1 MKIRLSTPSDTAT
14 IAQLFTESVH
24 HIAANS
30 YNPEQLAAW
39 APTPPDID
47 QWNQRLANLT
57 TLVAEAGKQLA
68 GFLSYTENGYI
79 EFLYSSPHF
88 SRQGIASELFDTAK
102 SNLTK
107 DGVSKLSTDASL
119 EAMPFFKSKGFEIVE
134 EQQVERHGQTF
145 TRFQMKNH
153 RE

>member
-1 MKIRLSTPSDTAT
+1 MNIRIATPIDTAA
-14 IAQLFTESVH
+14 IAELFTESVH
-24 HIAANS
+24 QIAANS

-47 QWNQRLANLT
+47 RWSQRLANVT

-68 GFLSYTENGYI
+68 GFLSYTDSGYI

-88 SRQGIASELFDTAK
+88 SRQGVASQLFEAAR
-102 SNLTK
+102 SQLSEH
-107 DGVSKLSTDASL
+107 GVTKLSTDASL
-119 EAMPFFKSKGFEIVE
+119 EAMPFFKSKNFEIVE

-145 TRFQMKNH
+145 IRFVMTNH